1 MRQTTYLC
9 KPAFEL
15 HRCGWREAILADLW
29 QALLVPFNRPL
40 EQISFV
46 AIDLETTGLVPGF
59 DAITEI
65 GAARFSLR
73 SDGAVV
79 PGEIF
84 DELVNPERQISA
96 KVFEITGINDE
107 MVEKARTIAEVIPD
121 LLAFLQ
127 EEPHTVLLA
136 HNARFD
142 IGFLAA
148 AIRELERVDTLPPA
162 VCTVAMAKRNLP
174 AAPRYALESLISW
187 IGAEKIVPVESVHH
201 RALPDA
207 LHARNLFAHC
217 VKETGFTTLEE
228 LGAKRAVISDA
239 ATEAVIELPEHMVS
253 LETAIDHGLDVA
265 LNYRGGSKGRSRR
278 PVRPLALFMQN
289 ATLYLRATCL
299 VDLQDKSFRAD
310 RIRAVH
316 PYELPGEHAIEG
328 ED

>member
-1 MRQTTYLC
+1 M
-9 KPAFEL
+9 
-15 HRCGWREAILADLW
+15 
-29 QALLVPFNRPL
+29 PFNRPL
-40 EQISFV
+40 DQLSFV

-73 SDGAVV
+73 PDGAVV
-79 PGEIF
+79 PGETF
-84 DELVNPERQISA
+84 DELVNPERPISA
-96 KVFEITGINDE
+96 KVYEITGIHDE
-107 MVEKARTIAEVIPD
+107 MVEASRTISEVLPD
-121 LLAFLQ
+121 LLTYLH
-127 EEPHTVLLA
+127 EEPLTILLA

-142 IGFLAA
+142 VGFLAA
-148 AIRELERVDTLPPA
+148 AIRSLELADVLPPA
-162 VCTVAMAKRNLP
+162 VCTVALAKRNLP
-174 AAPRYALESLISW
+174 DAPKYGLEALMSW
-187 IGAEKIVPVESVHH
+187 IGADKIPAGASVHH

-217 VKETGFTTLEE
+217 VQATGLMTLEG

-239 ATEAVIELPEHMVS
+239 AREEAIELPEHMAC
-253 LETAIDHGLDVA
+253 LETAIDRGLDVD

-278 PVRPLALFMQN
+278 PVRPLALFIQN

-316 PYELPGEHAIEG
+316 PSEPPSESTDQTWKEG

>member
-1 MRQTTYLC
+1 M
-9 KPAFEL
+9 
-15 HRCGWREAILADLW
+15 DL
-29 QALLVPFNRPL
+29 
-40 EQISFV
+40 SFV
-46 AIDLETTGLVPGF
+46 SIDLETTGLVPGF

-73 SDGAVV
+73 SDGAVI
-79 PGEIF
+79 PGKTF
-84 DELVNPERQISA
+84 DELVNPERPISW
-96 KVFEITGINDE
+96 KVSEITGIDDE
-107 MVEKARTIAEVIPD
+107 MVQSARTVEAVIPD
-121 LLAFLQ
+121 LLSYLR
-127 EEPHTVLLA
+127 EEPGTVLLA

-142 IGFLAA
+142 VGFLAA
-148 AIRELERVDTLPPA
+148 AIRALNLDEELPPA
-162 VCTVAMAKRNLP
+162 VCTVALAKKNLP
-174 AAPRYALESLISW
+174 DALRYGLEALISW
-187 IGAEKIVPVESVHH
+187 IGEERIAPVESVHH

-217 VKETGFTTLEE
+217 VQETGHRTLEA
-228 LGAKRAVISDA
+228 LGAKRAVISNTT
-239 ATEAVIELPEHMVS
+239 TEEVIELPEHMMS
-253 LETAIDHGLDVA
+253 LETAIDRGLDVD

-316 PYELPGEHAIEG
+316 PYEPRAADAEQR

>member
-1 MRQTTYLC
+1 
-9 KPAFEL
+9 
-15 HRCGWREAILADLW
+15 LW
-29 QALLVPFNRPL
+29 QGLLVPFNRPL
-40 EQISFV
+40 EQLSFV

-79 PGEIF
+79 PGETF
-84 DELVNPERQISA
+84 DELVNPERPISA
-96 KVFEITGINDE
+96 KVYEITGINDE
-107 MVEKARTIAEVIPD
+107 MVEGSRTISEVLPD
-121 LLAFLQ
+121 LLTFLH
-127 EEPHTVLLA
+127 EEPLTLLLA

-142 IGFLAA
+142 VGFLAA
-148 AIRELERVDTLPPA
+148 AIRSLELADTLPPA
-162 VCTVAMAKRNLP
+162 VCTVALAKRNLP
-174 AAPRYALESLISW
+174 DAPKYGLEALMSW
-187 IGAEKIVPVESVHH
+187 IGADKVAPTESVHH

-217 VKETGFTTLEE
+217 VQETGLTTLED

-239 ATEAVIELPEHMVS
+239 VTEAAIDLPEHMVC
-253 LETAIDHGLDVA
+253 LEAAIDRGLAVD

-289 ATLYLRATCL
+289 AALYLRATCL

-316 PYELPGEHAIEG
+316 PYEPPGDLPGAASNES

>member
-1 MRQTTYLC
+1 LDIPWNVC
-9 KPAFEL
+9 S
-15 HRCGWREAILADLW
+15 EAILSDLW

-40 EQISFV
+40 DQLSFV
-46 AIDLETTGLVPGF
+46 SIDLETTGLVPGF

-65 GAARFSLR
+65 GGARFSLR

-79 PGEIF
+79 PGKTF
-84 DELVNPERQISA
+84 DELVNPERPISA

-107 MVEKARTIAEVIPD
+107 MVENARTIAQVIPD
-121 LLAFLQ
+121 LLDYLE

-142 IGFLAA
+142 VGFLAA
-148 AIRELERVDTLPPA
+148 AIRSLKRTDTLPPA
-162 VCTVAMAKRNLP
+162 VCTVAMARRNLP
-174 AAPRYALESLISW
+174 DAPRYGLEALMSW
-187 IGAEKIVPVESVHH
+187 IGADAIAPVESVHH

-217 VKETGFTTLEE
+217 VQETGLMTLEA
-228 LGAKRAVISDA
+228 LGAKRAVISDVA
-239 ATEAVIELPEHMVS
+239 MEEVIDLPEHMAY
-253 LETAIDHGLDVA
+253 LETAIDGGLDVDI
-265 LNYRGGSKGRSRR
+265 NYQGGSKGRSRR
-278 PVRPLALFMQN
+278 AVRPMTLFMQN
-289 ATLYLRATCL
+289 GALYLRATCL

-316 PYELPGEHAIEG
+316 PYEPLSEPLSEYSSEG